1 MHRMVWLGG
10 ARALAGGNTGR
21 GGTVRAGGGAM
32 VGGGRVGAAI
42 GRGRSGEARREKQ
55 DRQFPMVRLSMV
67 GGKNTIPSP

>member
-10 ARALAGGNTGR
+10 GRALAWGNTGR
-21 GGTVRAGGGAM
+21 GGTIGAGGGAM
-32 VGGGRVGAAI
+32 VGGGRVCVAI
-42 GRGRSGEARREKQ
+42 GRAGSAEARREKQ